1 MLKVDELLLELS
13 EGKTGELL
21 EKAIAQ
27 LSNPL
32 KEDQPD
38 IWGTSMPIHSFV
50 IEEERM
56 EPFIEKLITQYWSEL
71 NLFLIPDLEHMK
83 MDLQALNNRLQQFI
97 TSPSGKARLLQYI
110 KRNNRLHYQQFLSLI
125 FDKELNIDPH
135 HTGLVEIVCFTVKDK
150 LLVQGI
156 FAENEGFWRTL
167 YAKKMYSILRQ
178 VKLVTIEK
186 PIAFI
191 QCFKQMLQAKC
202 TANRTATILHKL
214 TLELDYENPKSFDLK
229 QLHLLNIV
237 THYLSGRRS
246 LQRLAKC
253 IDQFTRNWST
263 GNFAITEKEQTLMHY
278 LLFMRATE
286 LKKDTEVL
294 RYASKL
300 IEDEK
305 LNTHS
310 VEIFFEFGEI
320 LKLVQ
325 PTPLSIVK
333 NYAEHYLEHVYALIL
348 QVFVEHQLYDE
359 ALRLLKQFELASCTS
374 IYDVLNGTSDE
385 AALAKIEATVQRDIT
400 AIMKKPAN
408 EMMDA
413 ITLWKQN
420 YLNDAHAHHL
430 VKIAKS
436 TVNHIHAI
444 LKVLFITEQFDC
456 FEKLMDVYKKY
467 LEIPAYTDSLKQFI
481 QLHLENE
488 SNEIVTI

>member
-1 MLKVDELLLELS
+1 MLKVDEMLLELS
-13 EGKTGELL
+13 EGDTGELL

-32 KEDQPD
+32 EEEMPD
-38 IWGTSMPIHSFV
+38 IWGASMPIHSFI
-50 IEEERM
+50 IEEERV
-56 EPFIEKLITQYWSEL
+56 EPYIVKLITQYWSEL
-71 NLFLIPDLEHMK
+71 NLFIIPDLEHTK
-83 MDLQALNNRLQQFI
+83 MDMQALNARLQQYI
-97 TSPSGKARLLQYI
+97 TSPSGKARILQYI
-110 KRNNRLHYQQFLSLI
+110 KRNNRLHYQQFLTFI
-125 FDKELNIDPH
+125 FDKELDINPQ
-135 HTGLVEIVCFTVKDK
+135 HTGLVEIVCFTVKGK
-150 LLVQGI
+150 FLVQGI
-156 FAENEGFWRTL
+156 FAENEAFWRTI

-178 VKLVTIEK
+178 VKLVAIEK

-214 TLELDYENPKSFDLK
+214 TIELDYINPKSFELK

-237 THYLSGRRS
+237 NHYLSGRRS
-246 LQRLAKC
+246 LRRLAKC
-253 IDQFTRNWST
+253 IDQFTQNWSS
-263 GNFAITEKEQTLMHY
+263 GNFAITEKEQTLMYY

-286 LKKDTEVL
+286 LKKDAEVL
-294 RYASKL
+294 RYAYEL

-333 NYAEHYLEHVYALIL
+333 NYAEHYLEHVYTLIL
-348 QVFVEHQLYDE
+348 HALVEHQLYDD

-374 IYDVLNGTSDE
+374 IYEVLNGTSDE

-400 AIMKKPAN
+400 AIMKKPVS
-408 EMMDA
+408 EMMEA
-413 ITLWKQN
+413 ITLWKGN
-420 YLNDAHAHHL
+420 YLNDSNQGL
-430 VKIAKS
+430 FKISKS
-436 TVNHIHAI
+436 TVKHIQAI

-456 FEKLMDVYKKY
+456 FEKLMDVYKRY

-481 QLHLENE
+481 QAHLENK

>member
-1 MLKVDELLLELS
+1 VLKVDEMLLELS
-13 EGKTGELL
+13 GGKTGEFL

-32 KEDQPD
+32 IDEKPD
-38 IWGTSMPIHSFV
+38 IWGTSMSIPSLV
-50 IEEERM
+50 MDEARM
-56 EPFIEKLITQYWSEL
+56 EPYIEKLITQYWSEL
-71 NLFLIPDLEHMK
+71 NLFLIPELEHTN
-83 MDLQALNNRLQQFI
+83 MDLQTLNSRLQQYI

-110 KRNNRLHYQQFLSLI
+110 KINNRLQYQQFLSLI
-125 FDKELNIDPH
+125 FDKEIDINPK

-150 LLVQGI
+150 FLVQGI
-156 FAENEGFWRTL
+156 FAEQESFWRTL

-178 VKLVTIEK
+178 VKLEAIEQ

-191 QCFKQMLQAKC
+191 RCFKQMLQAKC
-202 TANRTATILHKL
+202 TANRSATIVHKL
-214 TLELDYENPKSFDLK
+214 TVELDYYNPKSFELK

-237 THYLSGRRS
+237 NHYLSGRRS

-253 IDQFTRNWST
+253 IDQFTRNWSS
-263 GNFAITEKEQTLMHY
+263 GNFAITEKEQTLLYY
-278 LLFMRATE
+278 LLFMRAAE
-286 LKKDTEVL
+286 LKKEDELL
-294 RYASKL
+294 RYAYEL

-325 PTPLSIVK
+325 PMPLSIVK
-333 NYAEHYLEHVYALIL
+333 NNAEHYLEHVYALIL
-348 QVFVEHQLYDE
+348 QAFVEHQLYDD
-359 ALRLLKQFELASCTS
+359 ALHLLKQFELASCTS
-374 IYDVLNGTSDE
+374 IYEVLNGSSDE

-413 ITLWKQN
+413 LTVWKQN
-420 YLNDAHAHHL
+420 YLNNPHHL
-430 VKIAKS
+430 SKIAKS
-436 TVNHIHAI
+436 TVKHIHSI

-456 FEKLMDVYKKY
+456 FEKLMEVYKKY
-467 LEIPAYTDSLKQFI
+467 LEIPSYTNSLKQFI
-481 QLHLENE
+481 QDHLEKE
-488 SNEIVTI
+488 SNEMVTI

>member
-1 MLKVDELLLELS
+1 MLKVDEMLLELS

-32 KEDQPD
+32 KEEMLD
-38 IWGTSMPIHSFV
+38 IWGASMSIYSLV
-50 IEEERM
+50 MEEERM
-56 EPFIEKLITQYWSEL
+56 ELYIEKLITQYWSEL
-71 NLFLIPDLEHMK
+71 NLFSIPDLEQTN
-83 MDLQALNNRLQQFI
+83 MDLHALNTRLQQYI
-97 TSPSGKARLLQYI
+97 TSKSGKARLLQYI
-110 KRNNRLHYQQFLSLI
+110 KRNNRLHYQQFLTLI
-125 FDKELNIDPH
+125 FDKEIDINPQ

-150 LLVQGI
+150 FLVQGI
-156 FAENEGFWRTL
+156 FAEKEAFWRTI

-178 VKLVTIEK
+178 VKLEVIEQ

-191 QCFKQMLQAKC
+191 RCFKQMLQTKC

-214 TLELDYENPKSFDLK
+214 TVEMDYNNPKSFELK

-237 THYLSGRRS
+237 NHYVSGRRS

-253 IDQFTRNWST
+253 IDQFTRNWSS
-263 GNFAITEKEQTLMHY
+263 GNFAITEKEQTLMYY
-278 LLFMRATE
+278 LLFMRAAE
-286 LKKDTEVL
+286 LKKDDEVL
-294 RYASKL
+294 RYAYEL

-348 QVFVEHQLYDE
+348 QTFVEHQLYDE

-374 IYDVLNGTSDE
+374 IYEVLNGNSGE
-385 AALAKIEATVQRDIT
+385 ANLAKIEATVQRDIT
-400 AIMKKPAN
+400 DILKKPAN

-413 ITLWKQN
+413 ITLWKQR
-420 YLNDAHAHHL
+420 YLNDPHRL
-430 VKIAKS
+430 SKIAKS
-436 TVNHIHAI
+436 TVKHTHSI

-456 FEKLMDVYKKY
+456 FEKLMEVYKKY
-467 LEIPAYTDSLKQFI
+467 LEIPSYTISLKQFI
-481 QLHLENE
+481 QSHLEKE
-488 SNEIVTI
+488 SKEIVTN